1 MTLKKR
7 IENADIINNYSVRS
21 LTYLFTKFLK
31 TVNYIFDGNSTLNEN
46 EFLSSIFS
54 SQELLNLLQDHSL
67 PLSLR
72 IELIK
77 FYRLAY
83 MDIIIDNKQL
93 IKYIGIFAS
102 EIKSNNPSHTA
113 HFNLFQELIRV
124 NQDNEYMEN
133 GIIFLEN
140 EVKNCKIIFKEN
152 QSENK
157 KYMLLYFQYCIILP
171 LYVFLNVY
179 VSMIY
184 EFDGYK
190 YIKFYEMI
198 FYLLFVKKCI
208 LEQLPSIKT
217 DIEKCKKELERS
229 KKKIEDKNYYIIY
242 RKFLKENLKV
252 IKEDI
257 QKMKTLNGID
267 IFNYRLLYD
276 IFIKHSNIYYEVEGS
291 GNLEEIFKKKS
302 GISLEELIE
311 QKKKEYNKIHF
322 ENLEFKNKLINL
334 VLKYEKDKTN
344 FLESAL
350 SQNLLEKNVI
360 YDATYREIM
369 LRPIFYLV
377 NNESLYMKYRHQNL
391 WNIFRLLQCDT
402 GNTQRD
408 ILEIIK
414 QDQIKIKKKMDNLGL
429 NKNNYA
435 NQNNINNNNNK
446 KDLKDKDLI
455 SQGSTKSMAKPKNL
469 IDNESNEK
477 KTINEIDLND
487 IMLDEAVKPVVNLK
501 YLLNIFV
508 ENLLSAIFRNCNPS
522 SISENEDYKI
532 AYMIIKIFKY
542 MCEEHNLNFQNIFFN
557 EILVNTGQVNIN
569 VFDLM
574 MCCLQ
579 KILIFAKWDQ
589 VDYDSD
595 LIFMIYFFV

>member
-1 MTLKKR
+1 MLLTTNDNSINTIGQAYASSLFSFFGFYIKNCPDNCLFVLSSKILKSFLLLNIEYTPAFIDLFEYIIKKLKENKICLSQNNSLVKVMETLFHKISDKSEYITHFKKLLGILNKLCHMEYFHHEHSTNKLRKAIKKIYNDNKIFSDFKELLIDRSDDMTLKKR

-83 MDIIIDNKQL
+83 MDI

-257 QKMKTLNGID
+257 QKMKTLNGIE
-267 IFNYRLLYD
+267 L
-276 IFIKHSNIYYEVEGS
+276 KK
-291 GNLEEIFKKKS
+291 IFKK
-302 GISLEELIE
+302 
-311 QKKKEYNKIHF
+311 
-322 ENLEFKNKLINL
+322 
-334 VLKYEKDKTN
+334 
-344 FLESAL
+344 
-350 SQNLLEKNVI
+350 
-360 YDATYREIM
+360 
-369 LRPIFYLV
+369 
-377 NNESLYMKYRHQNL
+377 
-391 WNIFRLLQCDT
+391 
-402 GNTQRD
+402 
-408 ILEIIK
+408 
-414 QDQIKIKKKMDNLGL
+414 
-429 NKNNYA
+429 
-435 NQNNINNNNNK
+435 
-446 KDLKDKDLI
+446 
-455 SQGSTKSMAKPKNL
+455 
-469 IDNESNEK
+469 
-477 KTINEIDLND
+477 
-487 IMLDEAVKPVVNLK
+487 
-501 YLLNIFV
+501 
-508 ENLLSAIFRNCNPS
+508 
-522 SISENEDYKI
+522 
-532 AYMIIKIFKY
+532 
-542 MCEEHNLNFQNIFFN
+542 
-557 EILVNTGQVNIN
+557 
-569 VFDLM
+569 
-574 MCCLQ
+574 
-579 KILIFAKWDQ
+579 
-589 VDYDSD
+589 
-595 LIFMIYFFV
+595 